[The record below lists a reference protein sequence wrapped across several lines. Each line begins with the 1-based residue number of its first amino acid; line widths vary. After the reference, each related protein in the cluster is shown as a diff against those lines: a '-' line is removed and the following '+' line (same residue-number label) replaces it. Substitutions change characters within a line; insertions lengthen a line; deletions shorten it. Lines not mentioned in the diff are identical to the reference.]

1 MYFIKYNFFINFFII
16 IVIKERDIILDKI
29 KEEIYKIWNAKLY
42 VKSKINNKKE
52 KNLLQNKTDN
62 KMKKNYYILNN
73 SLDEFENNKIY
84 ITSFLKL
91 LWEYPELIYEII
103 SNSDIGIIKNNLSSF
118 LINNFYTDYLSG
130 SFIENNLLYV
140 IALLL
145 KNEFEKA
152 ENLNNL
158 ENYLENTKL
167 GIILITLGKIP
178 EVQNFFKVII
188 INSIEKIERYNAME
202 EIEVDVDEISTKLTE
217 TKTVKKLDEK
227 NSFLNVYK
235 KVLNDKM
242 KKKNIINMKRRNEN
256 YKIFVEKYLIDIKLS
271 FITEQKNEAKKNNK
285 EELYIFLS
293 KIEEEFKSSNNEDLY
308 SNKILMENFLKTS
321 SPSYLLS
328 SYQNEFLKGIDLIN
342 QLITDFENNIILMPK
357 IIKSICK
364 IISILI

>member
-1 MYFIKYNFFINFFII
+1 MYKRDMYFIKYNFFINFFII

-73 SLDEFENNKIY
+73 NLDEIENNKIY

-167 GIILITLGKIP
+167 GIILI
-178 EVQNFFKVII
+178 
-188 INSIEKIERYNAME
+188 
-202 EIEVDVDEISTKLTE
+202 
-217 TKTVKKLDEK
+217 
-227 NSFLNVYK
+227 
-235 KVLNDKM
+235 
-242 KKKNIINMKRRNEN
+242 
-256 YKIFVEKYLIDIKLS
+256 
-271 FITEQKNEAKKNNK
+271 
-285 EELYIFLS
+285 
-293 KIEEEFKSSNNEDLY
+293 
-308 SNKILMENFLKTS
+308 
-321 SPSYLLS
+321 
-328 SYQNEFLKGIDLIN
+328 
-342 QLITDFENNIILMPK
+342 
-357 IIKSICK
+357 
-364 IISILI
+364 